1 MLRDQKPAAD
11 RRWVERTPH
20 RLWLLGRADALFSFF
35 EAGCRNPLGGYFELD
50 EAGRPLAPGADG
62 GLSPSRNLHITTRL
76 VHAFGIASLM
86 GRPGADTI
94 VDQGMD
100 FLWNGHRDATNGG
113 YHWGV
118 GYGTLTDP
126 TKQAYGHAHVL
137 LAAATARAAGHPDA
151 DRLLADVTD
160 ILVNRFWETQPGAV
174 AEEFTADWRP
184 IGDYRGQNSNMHL
197 TESLMAAFEVTD
209 EADYLRRA
217 ESIAELIVDRFA
229 AHNGWRLPEH
239 FDGKWNVKLD
249 YVGNPM
255 FKPYGS
261 TPGHWLEWARLL
273 LQLWELGGRKL
284 GWLPDAAQNLFRL
297 AVGEGWDQA
306 RGGFHYTVGWDGQ
319 PSVPDR
325 FWWPCCEG
333 IGAAHFL
340 ASITGDAFYEDW
352 YRRIWDFTSDHLID
366 RTTGAFIPQ
375 LDAENRPATNPFYG
389 RPDIYHSVQACLI
402 PLLPTSGSLVRGL
415 MTEGVKL

>member
-1 MLRDQKPAAD
+1 M
-11 RRWVERTPH
+11 
-20 RLWLLGRADALFSFF
+20 
-35 EAGCRNPLGGYFELD
+35 
-50 EAGRPLAPGADG
+50 
-62 GLSPSRNLHITTRL
+62 
-76 VHAFGIASLM
+76 
-86 GRPGADTI
+86 
-94 VDQGMD
+94 
-100 FLWNGHRDATNGG
+100 
-113 YHWGV
+113 
-118 GYGTLTDP
+118 
-126 TKQAYGHAHVL
+126 
-137 LAAATARAAGHPDA
+137 
-151 DRLLADVTD
+151 
-160 ILVNRFWETQPGAV
+160 

-184 IGDYRGQNSNMHL
+184 IGNYRGQNSNMHL
-197 TESLMAAFEVTD
+197 TESLMAAFEVTSD
-209 EADYLRRA
+209 TAYLRKA

-229 AHNGWRLPEH
+229 AHHNWRLPEH
-239 FDGKWNVKLD
+239 FDGKWNVTLD

-284 GWLPDAAQNLFRL
+284 GWLRDAAQNLFQI
-297 AVGEGWDQA
+297 AVSEGWDSE
-306 RGGFHYTVGWDGQ
+306 RGGFYYTVGWDGK

-352 YRRIWDFTSDHLID
+352 YRRIWGFTADHLID
-366 RTTGAFIPQ
+366 RATGAFIPQ

-415 MTEGVKL
+415 MSEGIRL